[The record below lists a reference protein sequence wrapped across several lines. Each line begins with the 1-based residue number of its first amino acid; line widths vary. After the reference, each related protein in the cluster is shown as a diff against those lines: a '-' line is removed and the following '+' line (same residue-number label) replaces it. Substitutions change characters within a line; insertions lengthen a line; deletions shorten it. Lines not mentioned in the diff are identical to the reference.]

1 MARATGQAVTSLLRP
16 AQNTARA
23 DSVLCGNR
31 DGSKLLSSHMPET
44 ATEAL
49 GSKPPDGEP
58 QGPARFLASFTHA
71 RSDQAQLPVTSY
83 T

>member
-31 DGSKLLSSHMPET
+31 DGSKLLSSKSH
-44 ATEAL
+44 AGDSHRGL
-49 GSKPPDGEP
+49 GE
-58 QGPARFLASFTHA
+58 QASRRGAPRACTVP
-71 RSDQAQLPVTSY
+71 SILYSCPL
-83 T
+83 